1 MIFKCNALNANGPR
15 VPHTSGALLLID
27 SSAHV
32 EGSCTSHQKLR
43 PAERLCGDCVSWT
56 INPIR
61 VARIPVFPLATL
73 SLAGTHKSGS
83 LHQVDPPSLSL
94 SRREKKTQPGKSL
107 ALPDDLCRGKL
118 GKTIVFILRHSR
130 PVFIQRGRLQKLFN
144 SLSALWK
151 RNVEVCFLEG
161 SPNWKMQACFRN
173 SNILQLFQRGVN
185 KSRLCVQCW
194 LLLYQHHPCHPK
206 PKPAASDQ

>member
-1 MIFKCNALNANGPR
+1 MKETNSLYSEPSPVQLTQIEWRRAGWMTLLYLQINQNYNLVNSGHLYWAYIIWYLNANGPR
-15 VPHTSGALLLID
+15 VPYTSGALLLID

-83 LHQVDPPSLSL
+83 LHQVDPPSLPHWAEGK
-94 SRREKKTQPGKSL
+94 RR
-107 ALPDDLCRGKL
+107 
-118 GKTIVFILRHSR
+118 H
-130 PVFIQRGRLQKLFN
+130 N
-144 SLSALWK
+144 
-151 RNVEVCFLEG
+151 
-161 SPNWKMQACFRN
+161 QARA
-173 SNILQLFQRGVN
+173 
-185 KSRLCVQCW
+185 
-194 LLLYQHHPCHPK
+194 LLYLMIYVEGNWGK
-206 PKPAASDQ
+206 PLFSF